1 MKLAG
6 RFALCLL
13 PLATGGALAIFFK
26 VMRVDLES
34 MSPTVR
40 RGDFV
45 LVARTNGGIGEG
57 RGDRGD
63 IVVAI
68 QQEKYIVKRLIAI
81 ADDVVETRERGQVLV
96 NSGFLPTFAAPKPTV
111 DRKRTIT
118 RIRVP
123 AGYVFVTGD
132 NSYKSVDS
140 RSFGVI
146 PVRSIK
152 GRVLLGW
159 RPSLSLPRTY

>member
-1 MKLAG
+1 MKLASK
-6 RFALCLL
+6 FALCLL
-13 PLATGGALAIFFK
+13 PLAAGAALALFFK

-34 MSPTVR
+34 MSPTIR
-40 RGDFV
+40 RGDLV
-45 LVARTNGGIGEG
+45 LVARINEGIGEEG
-57 RGDRGD
+57 GDRD
-63 IVVAI
+63 SIVVAL
-68 QQEKYIVKRLIAI
+68 QQEKYIVKQLIAI
-81 ADDVVETRERGQVLV
+81 AGDVVETRERGQVFV
-96 NSGFLPTFAAPKPTV
+96 NSRFFPTFAAPRPTA

-118 RIRVP
+118 RVRVP
-123 AGYVFVTGD
+123 AGYVFVIGD

-159 RPSLSLPRTY
+159 RPSLSLPRAH